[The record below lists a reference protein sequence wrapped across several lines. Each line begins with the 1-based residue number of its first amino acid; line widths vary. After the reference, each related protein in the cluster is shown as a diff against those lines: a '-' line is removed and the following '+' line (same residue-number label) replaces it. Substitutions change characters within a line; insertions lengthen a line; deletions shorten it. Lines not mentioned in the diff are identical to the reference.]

1 MIAPTEAQCDS
12 PYVVTRK
19 SVPKV
24 DIFSCN
30 IKDWKLLNVREKDQ
44 IDCETYLK
52 LLYTSECT
60 GLKDLVGKNWGLR
73 RGGL

>member
-24 DIFSCN
+24 LIAD
-30 IKDWKLLNVREKDQ
+30 LLKVSGRR
-44 IDCETYLK
+44 L
-52 LLYTSECT
+52 
-60 GLKDLVGKNWGLR
+60 GKR
-73 RGGL
+73 RAGARVI